1 MLGLYEY
8 MLLNID
14 DKATLLW
21 EDGEFVIS
29 AVSPENTVSLYSLY
43 GYFVEVTVDK
53 ASTKITDIVPFTK
66 GAALEKYL
74 DKINIDALL

>member
-1 MLGLYEY
+1 M
-8 MLLNID
+8 
-14 DKATLLW
+14 
-21 EDGEFVIS
+21 VS
-29 AVSPENTVSLYSLY
+29 AGAAENTISLYSLY

-53 ASTKITDIVPFTK
+53 ASNKITDIVPFTK